1 MPVRYSTNWM
11 GVINMQWYI
20 DRGLTKRVTKTLT
33 EDSKLTNRKAGES
46 FEYNEIT
53 QGYSCGR
60 IDCRGDEYGESLGPY
75 GAEISIPPMTEQDW
89 GRFSRWLSTFET
101 DAMWK
106 FKDIVELY
114 ERENPKITWAD
125 GYDDF

>member
-20 DRGLTKRVTKTLT
+20 DRGLTRKAIHTLA

-46 FEYNEIT
+46 FEYNQII

-60 IDCRGDEYGESLGPY
+60 IDCRGDGLGPF
-75 GAEISIPPMTEQDW
+75 GAEIGVDPMKDESW
-89 GRFSRWLSTFET
+89 GRFGKWLKTFET
-101 DAMWK
+101 DDLWTM
-106 FKDIVELY
+106 DQLVELY
-114 ERENPKITWAD
+114 ERENPKIEWWVEK
-125 GYDDF
+125 